1 MTRPDPT
8 PGGVF
13 RKSNPT
19 MLDADM
25 TRTELVYSLENLN
38 FTCESFTDHRRL
50 ATITIDREV
59 RNFLVSLLRSRA
71 DAGRK

>member
-1 MTRPDPT
+1 MTRPTPI

-25 TRTELVYSLENLN
+25 TRTELVYSLEHLT
-38 FTCESFTDHRRL
+38 FSSDSFTDHRRL
-50 ATITIDREV
+50 ATISIDRGV
-59 RNFLVSLLRSRA
+59 RDFLLNAIRRH
-71 DAGRK
+71 D